1 MTWEQYNS
9 DGSTR
14 TVDKVIDVDTE
25 LDLSMFLYV
34 AAETGALFCAD
45 TVCVYPSAPVSAP
58 RPPSVSPAPCA
69 TAMAMCSPSP
79 CRLVPNC
86 APHCTLAP
94 PPCRKMATSPLA
106 PTTRTARL
114 AAVLAPRQLL
124 ARQPPRQPQ
133 AQPAPTPA
141 AALWQTLAVAA
152 TAVAVVAAPLP
163 RQVQAVGQVPA
174 RTPGTCH
181 TAR

>member
-1 MTWEQYNS
+1 MTWEQSNS

-45 TVCVYPSAPVSAP
+45 TACVYPPAPVSAP
-58 RPPSVSPAPCA
+58 HPPSVSPAPCA

-79 CRLVPNC
+79 YRLVPNC
-86 APHCTLAP
+86 VLLSTLAP
-94 PPCRKMATSPLA
+94 PPCHKMATFPLA

-114 AAVLAPRQLL
+114 AAALAPQQVL
-124 ARQPPRQPQ
+124 ARQQPRPQ

-174 RTPGTCH
+174 RTLGTCH